1 MADNLFG
8 LRWALPIY
16 KDQTNPANV
25 GVLAAAADVIVV
37 QLKGVGGSPLRT
49 QNLTLASV
57 SADGLEITW
66 EHDATNQYVRPQD
79 IVGILPAYQ
88 YECPD
93 AANIGITAVDD
104 LTATVTAFEV
114 NGVETTGSWPVTEEG
129 AAALQAAL
137 QAALV
142 NNGKVTVVYVDTG
155 TDYLKVYVMQTTAVI
170 SVGGVDLEE
179 LA

>member
-57 SADGLEITW
+57 SADGQEITW
-66 EHDATNQYVRPQD
+66 EHDATNQYVRPGD

-93 AANIGITAVDD
+93 PINIGLVAVDD
-104 LTATVTAFEV
+104 LTTEISGFEI
-114 NGVETTGSWPVTEEG
+114 NGVAYTGPYAVSADG
-129 AAALQAAL
+129 AAALELAMQNAL
-137 QAALV
+137 GQ
-142 NNGKVTVVYVDTG
+142 NGAVTVNYVDAA
-155 TDYLKVYVMQTTAVI
+155 TDYIQVYVMQTTATIEVD
-170 SVGGVDLEE
+170 SVALAE